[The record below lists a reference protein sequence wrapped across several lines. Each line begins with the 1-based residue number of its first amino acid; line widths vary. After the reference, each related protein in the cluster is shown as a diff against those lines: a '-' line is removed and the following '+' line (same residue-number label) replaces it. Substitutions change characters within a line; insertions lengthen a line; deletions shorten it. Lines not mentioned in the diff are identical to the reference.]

1 MNTKI
6 LEQLEEAFNE
16 EFELVQHDLEALE
29 ELVKQKIQ
37 LLGRGLLKRVVNR
50 GSNGYKGSSV
60 ACECGGS
67 MRFVEHRQKNIH
79 TLVGWIKVKRAYYHC
94 PDCGASLVPYDIAS
108 GLGGE

>member
-37 LLGRGLLKRVVNR
+37 LLGRGLL
-50 GSNGYKGSSV
+50 
-60 ACECGGS
+60 
-67 MRFVEHRQKNIH
+67 
-79 TLVGWIKVKRAYYHC
+79 
-94 PDCGASLVPYDIAS
+94 
-108 GLGGE
+108 